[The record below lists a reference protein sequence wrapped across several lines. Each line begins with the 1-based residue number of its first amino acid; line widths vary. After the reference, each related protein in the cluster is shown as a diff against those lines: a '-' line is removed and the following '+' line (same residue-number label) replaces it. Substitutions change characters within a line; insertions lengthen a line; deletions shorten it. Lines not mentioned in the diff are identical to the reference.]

1 MTDTILCV
9 DIGTSSL
16 KAALLPDNLRA
27 GEIFVSRQ
35 YFSRAAVVENRVAE
49 EWLPCLKAAVAE
61 LTAKNPDYA
70 VEAVCVSGNG
80 PTVVTDD
87 GTTLLYNQLFVNGSR
102 GQAGNLS
109 AQKKLALK
117 NTKSLFI
124 PRFCGFKLN
133 FPFSWND
140 SAHIFGAPEF
150 LIHELTGETVSI
162 LPEERFLPAYWNE
175 DELKK
180 CGFSEDDC
188 KKFPGFVK
196 AGNFVGKVS
205 ASAAIATGLL
215 EGTLVFAGA
224 PDFVVALIG
233 TGTVLPGRLCDR
245 AGTSEGLNLC
255 TSKPVFAEGLRTL
268 PSVVSGLWN
277 VSYLINSSQSLRGH
291 RETSLC
297 ENPSH
302 GENPSV
308 NSVASVR
315 NVSYLL
321 KLTTD
326 YTDATDEKSNLCK
339 SVTSV
344 VYSDE
349 LSRGENPSVNS
360 VASVRKF
367 DELSRGINLL
377 REAALSY
384 GEYFPDFMTITG
396 GQALNESLVAQ
407 KEAACGIKIKKM
419 PCADAELLGDLI
431 LARVGLGDYDDI
443 TEAVFAILG

>member
-1 MTDTILCV
+1 MTDTILCI

-35 YFSRAAVVENRVAE
+35 YFSQAAVVENRVAE

-80 PTVVTDD
+80 PTVVSED
-87 GTTLLYNQLFVNGSR
+87 GTSLLYNQLFVNGSR
-102 GQAGNLS
+102 GQAGNLNG
-109 AQKKLALK
+109 QKKLALK

-150 LIHELTGETVSI
+150 LIHELTGESVAI

-315 NVSYLL
+315 
-321 KLTTD
+321 
-326 YTDATDEKSNLCK
+326 
-339 SVTSV
+339 
-344 VYSDE
+344 
-349 LSRGENPSVNS
+349 
-360 VASVRKF
+360 KF
-367 DELSRGINLL
+367 DELSHGINLL
-377 REAALSY
+377 REAALSN

-396 GQALNESLVAQ
+396 GQALNDELIAK
-407 KEAACGIKIKKM
+407 KEAACGLKIKKM

>member
-1 MTDTILCV
+1 MTDTILCI

-35 YFSRAAVVENRVAE
+35 YFSQAAVVENRVAE

-80 PTVVTDD
+80 PTVVSED
-87 GTTLLYNQLFVNGSR
+87 GTSLLYNQLFVNGSR
-102 GQAGNLS
+102 GQAGNLNG
-109 AQKKLALK
+109 QKKLALK

-150 LIHELTGETVSI
+150 LIHELTGESVTI
-162 LPEERFLPAYWNE
+162 LPEDRFLPAYWNE

-315 NVSYLL
+315 
-321 KLTTD
+321 
-326 YTDATDEKSNLCK
+326 
-339 SVTSV
+339 
-344 VYSDE
+344 
-349 LSRGENPSVNS
+349 
-360 VASVRKF
+360 KF
-367 DELSRGINLL
+367 DELSHGINLL
-377 REAALSY
+377 REAALSN

-407 KEAACGIKIKKM
+407 KEAATGLKIKKM
-419 PCADAELLGDLI
+419 PCSDAELIGDLI

>member
-1 MTDTILCV
+1 MTDTILCI

-35 YFSRAAVVENRVAE
+35 YFSEEAVVENRVAE
-49 EWLPCLKAAVAE
+49 EWLPCLAAALAE
-61 LTAKNPDYA
+61 LKAKNPDYA
-70 VEAVCVSGNG
+70 IEAVCVSGNG

-150 LIHELTGETVSI
+150 LIHELTDETVSI
-162 LPEERFLPAYWNE
+162 LPEERFLPAYWNVE
-175 DELKK
+175 ELEK
-180 CGFSEDDC
+180 CGFSEDEY
-188 KKFPGFVK
+188 KKLPPFVK
-196 AGNFVGKVS
+196 SGSFVGKVS

-255 TSKPVFAEGLRTL
+255 TSKLVFAEGLRTL

-277 VSYLINSSQSLRGH
+277 VSYL
-291 RETSLC
+291 
-297 ENPSH
+297 
-302 GENPSV
+302 
-308 NSVASVR
+308 
-315 NVSYLL
+315 L
-321 KLTTD
+321 KSTTD

-349 LSRGENPSVNS
+349 PSHGENTSVNS

-367 DELSRGINLL
+367 DELSHGINLL
-377 REAALSY
+377 REAAVSN

-396 GQALNESLVAQ
+396 GQALNDELIAK
-407 KEAACGIKIKKM
+407 KEAACGLKIKKM

>member
-1 MTDTILCV
+1 MTDTILCI

-35 YFSRAAVVENRVAE
+35 YFSQAAVIENRVVE

-80 PTVVTDD
+80 PTVVSED
-87 GTTLLYNQLFVNGSR
+87 GTSLLYNQLFVNGSR
-102 GQAGNLS
+102 GQAGNLNG
-109 AQKKLALK
+109 QKKLALK

-150 LIHELTGETVSI
+150 LIHELTGESVAI

-308 NSVASVR
+308 NSV
-315 NVSYLL
+315 
-321 KLTTD
+321 D
-326 YTDATDEKSNLCK
+326 
-339 SVTSV
+339 
-344 VYSDE
+344 
-349 LSRGENPSVNS
+349 
-360 VASVRKF
+360 SVRKF

-419 PCADAELLGDLI
+419 PCEDAELLGDLI

>member
-1 MTDTILCV
+1 MTDTILCI

-35 YFSRAAVVENRVAE
+35 YFSQAAVVENRVAE

-80 PTVVTDD
+80 PTVVSED
-87 GTTLLYNQLFVNGSR
+87 GTSLLYNQLFVNGSR
-102 GQAGNLS
+102 GQAGNLNG
-109 AQKKLALK
+109 QKKLALK

-150 LIHELTGETVSI
+150 LIHELTGESVTI

-315 NVSYLL
+315 
-321 KLTTD
+321 
-326 YTDATDEKSNLCK
+326 
-339 SVTSV
+339 
-344 VYSDE
+344 
-349 LSRGENPSVNS
+349 
-360 VASVRKF
+360 KF
-367 DELSRGINLL
+367 DELSHGINLL
-377 REAALSY
+377 REAALSN

-407 KEAACGIKIKKM
+407 KEAACGLKIKTM